1 MTHHLINSPRPF
13 SSECIRQLGDL
24 LSCRGDASP
33 SRGLRCLLLRKV
45 RDELT
50 MDCQNKTRTSKAIVG
65 NALCFHLTE
74 HQPTQIP

>member
-13 SSECIRQLGDL
+13 SSERLRQLGDL

-33 SRGLRCLLLRKV
+33 SRGLRCLVLRKV

-50 MDCQNKTRTSKAIVG
+50 MDCQNKNHTSKAIVE
-65 NALCFHLTE
+65 NSLCFHLTE